1 MTGRPAETWRRF
13 KFATPPDW
21 AYALL
26 ILVCIGG
33 LGFIALAVVTALVA
47 QRASGFLPLT
57 RSSNRMVALATR
69 APVALLIGGV
79 VAWFAAGAIGL
90 PTDDPTAGTIAG
102 VLFWV
107 GLFAVAAGIVGR
119 LLVMP
124 LVCPRSK
131 VADLQPYQ
139 YDRLVELRNVHPVF
153 VTAVNQMHANWA
165 AQYGAQRGSPSLPQ
179 SN

>member
-57 RSSNRMVALATR
+57 RSSNRTVALATW
-69 APVALLIGGV
+69 APAALLIGGV

-90 PTDDPTAGTIAG
+90 PTNDPTAGTIAG

-107 GLFAVAAGIVGR
+107 GLFAVAAGMVGR
-119 LLVMP
+119 LIVMP
-124 LVCPRSK
+124 LVCPRAK
-131 VADLQPYQ
+131 VAELQPYQ

-153 VTAVNQMHANWA
+153 VAAVNQMHANWA
-165 AQYGAQRGSPSLPQ
+165 AQYAAQRGSPSLPQ

>member
-1 MTGRPAETWRRF
+1 MTGRAAETWRRF
-13 KFATPPDW
+13 TFATPPDW

-57 RSSNRMVALATR
+57 RGSNRTVALATW

-90 PTDDPTAGTIAG
+90 PTNDPTAGTIAG

-107 GLFAVAAGIVGR
+107 GLFAVAAGVGGR
-119 LLVMP
+119 LLDVTVVF
-124 LVCPRSK
+124 LRDK
-131 VADLQPYQ
+131 VA
-139 YDRLVELRNVHPVF
+139 
-153 VTAVNQMHANWA
+153 
-165 AQYGAQRGSPSLPQ
+165 
-179 SN
+179 